1 MIGKP
6 EWFTYSAFGW
16 GIKAKTWQGY
26 LHGAVVA
33 AVLFLILGLPIPEI
47 VEKWGMGIW
56 MGLVVLEN
64 ASIMTRL
71 AKIHD
76 ERENLQQMLIS
87 RNCSHAA
94 FITMMAILCFQIVNH
109 WHSWQAGDFSFL
121 DTSLLIVLG
130 VMVAV
135 KAVSNWYVRKTI

>member
-1 MIGKP
+1 
-6 EWFTYSAFGW
+6 
-16 GIKAKTWQGY
+16 
-26 LHGAVVA
+26 VA
-33 AVLFLILGLPIPEI
+33 SLFLILGLPIPEI

-71 AKIHD
+71 ARGHD
-76 ERENLQQMLIS
+76 ERENLQQMLIA

-94 FITMMAILCFQIVNH
+94 FITMMAILSFQLFNH
-109 WHSWQAGDFSFL
+109 WHSWQAGDFSFM
-121 DTSLLIVLG
+121 DKSLLIVLG

-135 KAVSNWYVRKTI
+135 KAISTWHVRKTI